1 MRTSGILLPITAL
14 PSPYGIG
21 TLGKAA
27 FDFIDFLKAAGQKN
41 WQILP
46 VGPISYGDSPYQ
58 SFSSFA
64 GNPYFIDLD
73 LLAQQGFLHAN
84 DYQNYN
90 WCHSDTYVDYDKIFD
105 SRFIVLRKAFSTAFP
120 NIKEQVEQFRKENSH
135 WIEDYALYMAVK
147 FHFGQRALQTWD
159 TDIKLRQPQA
169 MEKYKKLLQ
178 EDVDFWACLQYWFF
192 EQWNALRSYANKNEV
207 KIIGDVPIY
216 VALDSADV
224 WANMDIF
231 ELDDAKNPI
240 EVAGCPPD
248 AFSEDGQ
255 LWGNPLYNWQALKEQ
270 NYAWWIARVKA
281 CATLYDTVRIDHF
294 RGFAGYYAIPFG
306 DTTARNGKWKQGPDY
321 ALFEAIKNALG
332 EIDIIA
338 EDLGF
343 LTPDV
348 VELVEKT
355 GYPGMKIL
363 QFAFDSREESDYLPH
378 NYTPNTVVYTG
389 THDNDTMTGWLA
401 TVPKEDLAFACKYL
415 NVNADTLTTF
425 DFIRAIYASVS
436 NLAIAQMQD
445 FLAVGSEGRMN
456 IPSTIGS
463 NWKWRV
469 QKEQLSTEL
478 ADKIANLVT
487 LYSR

>member
-27 FDFIDFLKAAGQKN
+27 FEFVDFLKAAGQKN

-90 WCHSDTYVDYDKIFD
+90 WCHSNTYVDYDKIFD
-105 SRFIVLRKAFSTAFP
+105 YRFIVLRKAFSSAFP
-120 NIKEQVEQFRKENSH
+120 KIKKQVEEFRTENSH

-159 TDIKLRQPQA
+159 EDIKLRQPQA

-192 EQWNALRSYANKNEV
+192 QQWNMLRSYANKNGI

-248 AFSEDGQ
+248 AFSADGQ
-255 LWGNPLYNWQALKEQ
+255 LWGNPLYNWDALKKQ
-270 NYAWWIARVKA
+270 NYAWWIQRVKA
-281 CATLYDTVRIDHF
+281 CASLYDTVRIDHF

-306 DTTARNGKWKQGPDY
+306 EKTARKGEWKQGPGY

-332 EIDIIA
+332 NIDIIA

-348 VELVEKT
+348 VELVEQT

-378 NYTPNTVVYTG
+378 NYTNNTVVYTG
-389 THDNDTMTGWLA
+389 THDNDTLTGWLES
-401 TVPKEDLAFACKYL
+401 VPKSDLAFACKYL
-415 NVNADTLTTF
+415 NVSADTLTNF
-425 DFIRAIYASVS
+425 DFIRVIYASVS
-436 NLAIAQMQD
+436 GLAIAQMQD
-445 FLAVGSEGRMN
+445 FLQIGSEGRMN
-456 IPSTIGS
+456 IPSTMGT

-469 QKEQLSTEL
+469 QKEQLSSTL
-478 ADKIANLVT
+478 ATKIADLVKI
-487 LYSR
+487 YSR

>member
-1 MRTSGILLPITAL
+1 QVQKFRT
-14 PSPYGIG
+14 
-21 TLGKAA
+21 
-27 FDFIDFLKAAGQKN
+27 
-41 WQILP
+41 
-46 VGPISYGDSPYQ
+46 
-58 SFSSFA
+58 
-64 GNPYFIDLD
+64 
-73 LLAQQGFLHAN
+73 
-84 DYQNYN
+84 QNSN
-90 WCHSDTYVDYDKIFD
+90 
-105 SRFIVLRKAFSTAFP
+105 
-120 NIKEQVEQFRKENSH
+120 

-159 TDIKLRQPQA
+159 EDIKLRKPQA

-178 EDVDFWACLQYWFF
+178 DDIDFWACLQYWFF
-192 EQWNALRSYANKNEV
+192 EQWQSLRDYANQNGI

-248 AFSEDGQ
+248 AFSVDGQ
-255 LWGNPLYNWQALKEQ
+255 LWGNPLYNWERLKEQ
-270 NYAWWIARVKA
+270 NYAWWIDRVRA
-281 CATLYDTVRIDHF
+281 CANLYDTVRIDHF
-294 RGFAGYYAIPFG
+294 RGFAGYYAIAFG
-306 DTTARNGKWKQGPDY
+306 EKTARKGEWKQGPGY

-332 EIDIIA
+332 ETDIIA

-348 VELVEKT
+348 IELVEKT

-363 QFAFDSREESDYLPH
+363 QFAFDTREESDFLPH
-378 NYTPNTVVYTG
+378 NYTNNTVVYTG
-389 THDNDTMTGWLA
+389 THDNDTMAGWLKGA
-401 TVPKEDLAFACKYL
+401 SKEEIAYACAYL
-415 NVNADTLTTF
+415 NVAGDTPNNF

-436 NLAIAQMQD
+436 KLAIAQMQD
-445 FLAVGSEGRMN
+445 FLEIGSEGRMN
-456 IPSTIGS
+456 IPSTIGL

-469 QKEQLSTEL
+469 QKQQLSSTL
-478 ADKIANLVT
+478 ASKIAKLVK